1 MASDPVNQ
9 LNESSKTFDQDEE
22 EPSDQAHMYMSHYS
36 TMGIVFYYLIR
47 KFPSYLI
54 QLQMD
59 VLGCPS
65 DRIFHSVNNS
75 WKNCMDILNDN
86 KELIPEFYIGD
97 GSFLLN
103 SSRADLGTDHMGE

>member
-1 MASDPVNQ
+1 
-9 LNESSKTFDQDEE
+9 
-22 EPSDQAHMYMSHYS
+22 MYMSHYS